1 MELTFIQSSDSVR
14 YAEMLAHTSRT
25 VQAYC
30 DRHNHHYGS
39 FIGIKRGYHPWQA
52 AFNRLFMLE
61 EIVERADCDWVIYL
75 DADAYI
81 ANLDFDLADYL
92 LDFSDKTAAAA
103 PSGASNQAWDVN
115 SGVIAVNVR
124 DPLARTFVRLWKAEF
139 DAISDEVLAAA
150 EDWYIGMHGDQGLLH
165 QVLQANDTI
174 LTRFGKLDP
183 VLINSPQATFIRQQM
198 RGFGL
203 PFADRV
209 AKLADEV
216 NAALASS
223 RS

>member
-1 MELTFIQSSDSVR
+1 LELTFIQSSDPVR

-30 DRHNHHYGS
+30 DQHCHHYES
-39 FIGIKRGYHPWQA
+39 FIGLKRGYHPWQA

-81 ANLDFDLADYL
+81 ANLNFDLADYL
-92 LDFSDKTAAAA
+92 LDFSDKIAAAA
-103 PSGASNQAWDVN
+103 PSGASDCAWDVN
-115 SGVIAVNVR
+115 SGVMAVNVR

-139 DAISDEVLAAA
+139 DSISDEVLAAA
-150 EDWYIGMHGDQGLLH
+150 EDWYIGMHGDQALLH
-165 QVLQANDTI
+165 RVLQANDSI
-174 LTRFGKLDP
+174 LARFGRLDP
-183 VLINSPQATFIRQQM
+183 ALINSPDATFIRQQL

-203 PFADRV
+203 SFADRV
-209 AKLADEV
+209 DKLAEEV
-216 NAALASS
+216 NAALMPSGS
-223 RS
+223 

>member
-1 MELTFIQSSDSVR
+1 MKLTFIQSSDPVI

-25 VQAYC
+25 VRAYC
-30 DRHNHHYGS
+30 DRHCHHYES
-39 FIGIKRGYHPWQA
+39 FIGLKRGYHPWQA
-52 AFNRLFMLE
+52 AFNRLFMLDE
-61 EIVERADCDWVIYL
+61 VIERGDCDWIVYL

-92 LDFSDKTAAAA
+92 LHFSDKVAAAT
-103 PSGASNQAWDVN
+103 PSGSSNQAWDVN

-150 EDWYIGMHGDQGLLH
+150 EDWYVGMHGDQALLH
-165 QVLQANDTI
+165 RVLQVHHAI
-174 LTRFGKLDP
+174 LARFGRFDP
-183 VLINSPQATFIRQQM
+183 SLINAPNASFIRQQL

-203 PFADRV
+203 SFADRV
-209 AKLADEV
+209 ATLADETR
-216 NAALASS
+216 AALTPPCS
-223 RS
+223 